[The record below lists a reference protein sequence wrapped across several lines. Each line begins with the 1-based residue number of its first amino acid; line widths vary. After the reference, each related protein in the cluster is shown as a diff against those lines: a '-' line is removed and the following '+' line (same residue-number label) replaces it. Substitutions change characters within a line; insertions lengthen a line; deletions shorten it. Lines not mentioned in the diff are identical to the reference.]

1 VEKQQCI
8 YDPLGEL
15 GSTPLYLCLPPVR
28 GFAGGDC
35 YFPITC
41 GNKTDTVIN
50 GLDQGVAEAV
60 DLIQVSSEL
69 SSDEPDQGAAV
80 AANLILRL

>member
-1 VEKQQCI
+1 M
-8 YDPLGEL
+8 
-15 GSTPLYLCLPPVR
+15 
-28 GFAGGDC
+28 
-35 YFPITC
+35 
-41 GNKTDTVIN
+41 DTVID

-69 SSDEPDQGAAV
+69 SSDEPDQGEAV